1 MDVNVPKFT
10 SNDIPLFLGITN
22 DLFPGVTKPEIDY
35 GELFEALDNA
45 AAELNLQAKFEFRNK
60 CIQLYETILVRHG
73 LMLVGATLSGKSMV
87 IDTLQL
93 AMSSI
98 PNNPDFVNTVKKVL
112 NPKSITQYQLF
123 GRNNPES

>member
-1 MDVNVPKFT
+1 
-10 SNDIPLFLGITN
+10 
-22 DLFPGVTKPEIDY
+22 
-35 GELFEALDNA
+35 
-45 AAELNLQAKFEFRNK
+45 
-60 CIQLYETILVRHG
+60 
-73 LMLVGATLSGKSMV
+73 MLVGATLSGKSMV
-87 IDTLQL
+87 IETLQL